1 MRSEIERQRN
11 VIDFTLS
18 LLWRRKGKNLALLFV
33 YSAVVFLFASVVLL
47 TDSLKKEA
55 SIIFQDSPEVI
66 VQRMSGGRHDLIP
79 LSYAATI
86 RQIGSITDVRTRLW
100 GYYYDPIVGA
110 NYTLMVP
117 SDSPPASG
125 SIIIGEGV
133 SRVRLAYEG
142 DTLEF
147 RAFDGS
153 IVELTVE
160 STLAPEMALI
170 SSDLILVSEDDF
182 RKISGVPR
190 GFATD
195 IAVRVDAPRE
205 RPTVAA
211 KVAGLFPDT
220 RQIAR
225 EDILRTYDAVF
236 DWRGG
241 TMSVIL
247 LCALLA
253 LIILAWEKASGLS
266 AEERKEIGILK
277 AVGWETSDV
286 LFMKFWE
293 GVAISLTSFFAGILL
308 AYSHVFFTASFIFE
322 PILKGWA
329 VLYPRFETT
338 PYVDPFELVA
348 LCSLTVV
355 PYTIATIIPAWRTAL
370 VDPDSVMR

>member
-11 VIDFTLS
+11 VIDYTLS
-18 LLWRRKGKNLALLFV
+18 LLWRRRGKNCALLFV
-33 YSAVVFLFASVVLL
+33 YSAVVFLLASVVLF

-55 SIIFQDSPEVI
+55 AIVLRDSPELI
-66 VQRMSGGRHDLIP
+66 VQRVPGGRHDLIP
-79 LSYAATI
+79 LSYAENI
-86 RQIGSITDVRTRLW
+86 RRIGSMTNVRTRLW
-100 GYYYDPIVGA
+100 GHYYDPVVGA

-117 SDSPPASG
+117 DGSSPAPG

-147 RAFDGS
+147 RTFDGS
-153 IVELTVE
+153 ILELAVEKTLPPE
-160 STLAPEMALI
+160 SALI
-170 SSDLILVSEDDF
+170 SSDLILVSGEDF
-182 RKISGVPR
+182 RRISGVPP
-190 GFATD
+190 GYATD
-195 IAVRVDAPRE
+195 IAVRIKNPRE
-205 RPTVAA
+205 RPIAAREVAA
-211 KVAGLFPDT
+211 LFPDT
-220 RQIAR
+220 RQISQ

-236 DWRGG
+236 DWHGG
-241 TMSVIL
+241 IMRVIL
-247 LCALLA
+247 LGSLFA

-293 GVAISLTSFFAGILL
+293 GIAISLTSFFSGILL

-322 PILKGWA
+322 PVLKGWA
-329 VLYPRFETT
+329 VLYPRFRTT
-338 PYVDPFELVA
+338 PSVDPFEL
-348 LCSLTVV
+348 LILFSLTVV
-355 PYTIATIIPAWRTAL
+355 PYTVATIIPAWRTAL

>member
-1 MRSEIERQRN
+1 MKSEIERQRN
-11 VIDFTLS
+11 VIDYTLS

-33 YSAVVFLFASVVLL
+33 YSAVVFLLASVVLL

-55 SIIFQDSPEVI
+55 SIILRDSPEMI
-66 VQRMSGGRHDLIP
+66 VQRMPGGRHDLIP

-86 RQIGSITDVRTRLW
+86 RRIGSITNVRTRLW
-100 GYYYDPIVGA
+100 GYYYDPVVGA

-117 SDSPPASG
+117 DDSSLAPG

-160 STLAPEMALI
+160 KTLPRETALI

-182 RKISGVPR
+182 RRISGVPA
-190 GFATD
+190 GYATD
-195 IAVRVDAPRE
+195 IAVRVSDPRE
-205 RPTVAA
+205 RPLAA
-211 KVAGLFPDT
+211 MKVAGLFPDT
-220 RQIAR
+220 RQIVR

-241 TMSVIL
+241 IMSVIL
-247 LCALLA
+247 LGSLLA
-253 LIILAWEKASGLS
+253 FIILAWEKASGLS

-293 GVAISLTSFFAGILL
+293 GIAISLTAFFGGILL

-322 PILKGWA
+322 PVLKGWA
-329 VLYPRFETT
+329 VLYPRLKTT
-338 PYVDPFELVA
+338 PYVDPFEL
-348 LCSLTVV
+348 LILFFLTVV
-355 PYTIATIIPAWRTAL
+355 PYTAATIIPAWRTAK

>member
-1 MRSEIERQRN
+1 M
-11 VIDFTLS
+11 
-18 LLWRRKGKNLALLFV
+18 LFV
-33 YSAVVFLFASVVLL
+33 YSAVVFLLASVVLL

-55 SIIFQDSPEVI
+55 SIILQDSPEMI
-66 VQRMSGGRHDLIP
+66 VQRVPGGRHDLIP
-79 LSYAATI
+79 LSYAENI

-117 SDSPPASG
+117 DDSSLAPG

-147 RAFDGS
+147 RTFDGS

-160 STLAPEMALI
+160 KTLPRETALI

-182 RKISGVPR
+182 RRLSGVPA
-190 GFATD
+190 GYATD
-195 IAVRVDAPRE
+195 IAVRVNNPQE
-205 RPTVAA
+205 RPMAA
-211 KVAGLFPDT
+211 MKVAGLFPDT
-220 RQIAR
+220 RQILR

-241 TMSVIL
+241 IMSVIL
-247 LCALLA
+247 LGSLLA
-253 LIILAWEKASGLS
+253 FIILAWEKASGLS

-293 GVAISLTSFFAGILL
+293 GIAISLTSFFAGILL
-308 AYSHVFFTASFIFE
+308 AYSHVFFTSSFIFE
-322 PILKGWA
+322 PVLKGWA
-329 VLYPRFETT
+329 VLYPRFKTT
-338 PYVDPFELVA
+338 PYVDPFEL
-348 LCSLTVV
+348 LILFFLTVV
-355 PYTIATIIPAWRTAL
+355 PYTVATIIPAWRTAI